1 MYCISYI
8 KFHTVLSFSLS
19 SSAIFALRSSHFDL
33 RTSIFALRR
42 PSQLRAGDV
51 LRAILEVGRPDPLPA
66 ACLRTWEE
74 RVLSARGFKR
84 VGRHSDEYSISYT
97 RFGGAKEEVQGVKI
111 SSKPLDPLYG
121 SPCSALLYIA
131 SAVRRSASESAA
143 VAAGAVRRERCQ
155 VGPNDAR
162 WPVHSCG
169 NTAIN
174 G

>member
-1 MYCISYI
+1 MPVHACRF
-8 KFHTVLSFSLS
+8 KHAGS
-19 SSAIFALRSSHFDL
+19 SSPQ
-33 RTSIFALRR
+33 RR

-74 RVLSARGFKR
+74 RVFSARGFKR